1 MQALQSNSVVQH
13 AFADPQQWKQQ
24 IRQLAQ
30 SGSDSYDKCIELV
43 CRNVP
48 EALRHEVLL
57 DVGISDAHVQL
68 LAWSRFQSLE
78 KGDTLLSLSNSQ
90 RIALFSQDPT
100 RVDFLM
106 DEARKHIERSLPISR
121 ITQAWAKS
129 KIAIQTSQITEL
141 ANENRKRLGYKTSR
155 ELLAENQNTI
165 KDLETQVA
173 RLERVLVAQE
183 KELAMYRPQV
193 AA

>member
-1 MQALQSNSVVQH
+1 
-13 AFADPQQWKQQ
+13 
-24 IRQLAQ
+24 
-30 SGSDSYDKCIELV
+30 
-43 CRNVP
+43 
-48 EALRHEVLL
+48 
-57 DVGISDAHVQL
+57 
-68 LAWSRFQSLE
+68 
-78 KGDTLLSLSNSQ
+78 
-90 RIALFSQDPT
+90 
-100 RVDFLM
+100 M